1 MILAKANGGVMQPQP
16 LPKKPTNLSLD
27 QALLQEARDL
37 GVNLSQ
43 AAERGLRQAVASA
56 KAAAWKRE
64 NQTALE
70 SSNAWVENYGLPLER
85 FRRF

>member
-1 MILAKANGGVMQPQP
+1 MISVTVNGGVMQPQP

-43 AAERGLRQAVASA
+43 AAEHGLRHAIASA
-56 KAAAWKRE
+56 KAAAWKRA
-64 NQTALE
+64 NQAALE
-70 SSNAWVENYGLPLER
+70 SSNAWVEKRGLPLER

>member
-1 MILAKANGGVMQPQP
+1 MQPQP

>member
-1 MILAKANGGVMQPQP
+1 MQPQP

-27 QALLQEARDL
+27 QALLQEAREL

-43 AAERGLRQAVASA
+43 AAEHGLRQAVASA
-56 KAAAWKRE
+56 KAGAWKRE
-64 NQTALE
+64 NKAAME
-70 SSNAWVENYGLPLER
+70 SSNAWVDKRGLPLER